1 MLMTS
6 QEDLRLETLRSAPR
20 DKWIALSE
28 DESKIVAV
36 GSTYAEAVQNSEL
49 AGVSDP
55 ILMKVPK
62 VWMPIS
68 V

>member
-1 MLMTS
+1 MIS
-6 QEDLRLETLRSAPR
+6 QEDLRLETLRNAPR

-28 DESKIVAV
+28 DESTIVAV
-36 GSTYAEAVQNSEL
+36 GSTYAEAAQNSEL
-49 AGVSDP
+49 AGVADP

>member
-1 MLMTS
+1 MS
-6 QEDLRLETLRSAPR
+6 AIIEDLRLEALRSAPS
-20 DKWIALSE
+20 DSWVALSE
-28 DESKIVAV
+28 DESTVVAV
-36 GSTYAEAVQNSEL
+36 GSTYAEAVLKSEK

-55 ILMKVPK
+55 VLVKTPK